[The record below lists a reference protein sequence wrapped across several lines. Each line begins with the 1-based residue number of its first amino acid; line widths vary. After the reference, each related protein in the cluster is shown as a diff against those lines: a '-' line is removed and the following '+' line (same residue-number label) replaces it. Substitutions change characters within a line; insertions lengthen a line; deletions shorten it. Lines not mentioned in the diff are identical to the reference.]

1 VPSNTFQGVART
13 TKKRRRKHR
22 GTQGGSIDRRGR
34 ASRPRTRE
42 EARARA
48 RKQTGKRGSKRGETP
63 PTWGSAIGR
72 AAFGAAI
79 FFVLLMLIFKRPV
92 GASALLSV
100 LMLLLYIP
108 LGHAIDGYM
117 YRRKLRARQREH
129 EQRKA
134 GQ

>member
-1 VPSNTFQGVART
+1 MART
-13 TKKRRRKHR
+13 TRKRRRKHR

-48 RKQTGKRGSKRGETP
+48 RSARKQPGKRGDAP

-79 FFVLLMLIFKRPV
+79 FFILLIVLFKRPV
-92 GASALLSV
+92 GVSALLSV

-108 LGHAIDGYM
+108 LGHAIDGFL
-117 YRRKLRARQREH
+117 YRRKLRARQREYQ
-129 EQRKA
+129 ERKA
-134 GQ
+134 GR

>member
-1 VPSNTFQGVART
+1 MART

-34 ASRPRTRE
+34 AGRPRTRE

-48 RKQTGKRGSKRGETP
+48 RKNTRGKRGEAP
-63 PTWGSAIGR
+63 PTWASAIGR

-79 FFVLLMLIFKRPV
+79 FFILLILIFKRPV
-92 GASALLSV
+92 GVSALLSV

-108 LGHAIDGYM
+108 LGHSIDGFM

-129 EQRKA
+129 EERKA
-134 GQ
+134 GR

>member
-1 VPSNTFQGVART
+1 MART

-34 ASRPRTRE
+34 AGRPRTRE

-48 RKQTGKRGSKRGETP
+48 RKQPGKRGDTP
-63 PTWGSAIGR
+63 PTWGGAIGR

-79 FFVLLMLIFKRPV
+79 FFVLLILIFKRPV
-92 GASALLSV
+92 GVSALLSA

-108 LGHAIDGYM
+108 FGHAIDGFM
-117 YRRKLRARQREH
+117 YRRRLRAKQREH
-129 EQRKA
+129 EERKA
-134 GQ
+134 KQ